1 MGFPSCRLQ
10 GTMDHMPGIFRNILL
25 YFSLLLSISL
35 PAHAQHWT
43 SLTENLNRK
52 FIPMPDTLSSRHALS
67 PAMAFWKGDLYLAWT
82 EPDEHGIHQTYIK
95 KLKEGKFW
103 EPFGKSQN
111 RDRMVPS
118 AYPSLGSNGK
128 ALFLSW
134 VEKNSANISQLY
146 VKEWTGSEWVFLG
159 DSLNLNP
166 DREARTPTLAFQAEI
181 PYLVWSEAGE
191 KEWSKLYV
199 KHWDGKSW
207 VPDGAGFGLEE
218 RQTTLKPALI
228 FQGKTGHLVWPEA
241 GDSRVFQIFHAKL
254 ENGKWSMDSKSLN
267 HDPMMQ
273 AFNPSLSLFNGT
285 PYLAFQEKT
294 PEGDFKLQ
302 LRHLTP
308 GGWEDDGNKIPDNR
322 LKIFNPVL
330 ASVKELLFI
339 AWEEWDPLG
348 NPRIAVASL
357 SSSGNIRVEAP
368 LNESLDHFAL
378 NPMLLSE
385 DHRAFLAWKENNA
398 EGLYQIRIKKYAP

>member
-1 MGFPSCRLQ
+1 
-10 GTMDHMPGIFRNILL
+10 MPGLSRNILFF
-25 YFSLLLSISL
+25 FSFLLFVSF
-35 PAHAQHWT
+35 PAHAENWA

-67 PAMAFWKGDLYLAWT
+67 PAMAFWKGDLYVAWT

-95 KLKEGKFW
+95 KLKEGKPW
-103 EPFGKSQN
+103 ETFGKSQN
-111 RDRMVPS
+111 RDRTVPS
-118 AYPSLGSNGK
+118 AFPSLGSNGK
-128 ALFLSW
+128 TLFLSW
-134 VEKNSANISQLY
+134 VEKNNANISQLY
-146 VKEWTGSEWVFLG
+146 VKEWTGSEWVFLEN
-159 DSLNLNP
+159 SLNMNP
-166 DREARTPTLAFQAEI
+166 DREARTPSLAFQAET
-181 PYLVWSEAGE
+181 PYIAWSESGE

-207 VPDGAGFGLEE
+207 ISDGPGFGLEE
-218 RQTTLKPALI
+218 RRTTLKPALI
-228 FQGKTGHLVWPEA
+228 FEGKTGHLVWPEA
-241 GDSRVFQIFHAKL
+241 GDSRVFQILHAKL
-254 ENGKWSMDSKSLN
+254 ENGKWSLDSKPLN

-273 AFNPSLSLFNGT
+273 AFNPSLSLFKGT
-285 PYLAFQEKT
+285 LYLAFQEKK

-308 GGWEDDGNKIPDNR
+308 GGWEDDGSKIPDNR

-330 ASVKELLFI
+330 ASVKEFLFI
-339 AWEEWDPLG
+339 AWEEWDALG

-357 SSSGNIRVEAP
+357 SSSGNIKVEAP
-368 LNESLDHFAL
+368 LNESLDHFGL
-378 NPMLLSE
+378 NPVLLSE